1 MNEKSSNGE
10 QRYFMEKGKRIS
22 EEEIMSR
29 PGVHEYLQVHGRQWH
44 KQKKQ
49 KGNTI
54 KVTIFVEL
62 Q

>member
-1 MNEKSSNGE
+1 MSEKSSKGE
-10 QRYFMEKGKRIS
+10 QRYAIEKGKRIS

-29 PGVHEYLQVHGRQWH
+29 LGVHEYLQVHGRQWH
-44 KQKKQ
+44 QQ
-49 KGNTI
+49 KGNKV

>member
-1 MNEKSSNGE
+1 MNEKSSKGE
-10 QRYFMEKGKRIS
+10 QRYAIEKGKRIS

-29 PGVHEYLQVHGRQWH
+29 PGVREYLQVHGRQWH
-44 KQKKQ
+44 KQINQ
-49 KGNTI
+49 KGNKV

>member
-1 MNEKSSNGE
+1 MNEKSSKGE
-10 QRYFMEKGKRIS
+10 QRYAIEKGKRIS

-29 PGVHEYLQVHGRQWH
+29 PGVREYLQVHGQQLH
-44 KQKKQ
+44 KQKNK
-49 KGNTI
+49 KGNRV

>member
-1 MNEKSSNGE
+1 MNEKSSKGE

-29 PGVHEYLQVHGRQWH
+29 PGVREYLQVHGRQWH
-44 KQKKQ
+44 KQK
-49 KGNTI
+49 GNKV